1 MQQNVRTNTV
11 ALFFLGVSSGLP
23 LLLVFGTLSVWLRE
37 AGVERATIGFLSW
50 AALSYGFKF
59 VWAPAVDSLRLP
71 FLSNMLGR
79 RRSWIFLSQIIV
91 IISLLWMSSWDP
103 QISETNLILLALGAV
118 LLGFASATQDI
129 VIDAYRIDIA
139 PDNQQA
145 LLAGVAIAGYRVGML
160 FAGAGA
166 LEISAMFSEEGVYS
180 YHSWQIA
187 YLCMAAFMLI
197 GIATTFLV
205 REPTILITREPI
217 ANNLK
222 LFAHFLLVVCSFV
235 FGFIVLGQLIDLVQG
250 NNALINFLLSAL
262 RLICSLAIA
271 VFIGKSLCNSGLLGH
286 KEFEDVYVSP
296 FVDFFTRYGKLALWL
311 ILVICLYRTADI
323 VMGVMAKVF
332 YTDMGYSKIQISR
345 ISFAF
350 GTIVSLIGGVFG
362 GVLALRYGIIKILML
377 GAVTSAASNLIF
389 IYLANLSEPSSTA
402 LTMAIIGDNLS
413 GGLAGGVGVAFLSS
427 LVNKQ
432 FSASQYAAFSS
443 ITLLFPKLLAGYS
456 GQIVDFAGYSAFFAI
471 TAGMGVPVI
480 LLILFIWKPYSQIIK
495 TSKSN

>member
-1 MQQNVRTNTV
+1 MLKNVRTNTI

-37 AGVERATIGFLSW
+37 AGVERVTIGFLSW

-59 VWAPAVDSLRLP
+59 VWAPAVDSIKLP
-71 FLSNMLGR
+71 FLSSVFGR
-79 RRSWIFLSQIIV
+79 RRSWILLSQIIV
-91 IISLLWMSSWDP
+91 IIALLWMSSWDP
-103 QISETNLILLALGAV
+103 QLNQTNFILLAIGAV

-166 LEISAMFSEEGVYS
+166 LEISAMFSEQGIYS

-187 YLCMAAFMLI
+187 YMCMAAFMLI
-197 GIATTFLV
+197 GIVTTLIV
-205 REPTILITREPI
+205 KEPKVMITREPI
-217 ANNLK
+217 ASNLK
-222 LFAHFLLVVCSFV
+222 LFIHFLIVVSSFV
-235 FGFIVLGQLIDLVQG
+235 FAFITLGHMIEFVQSE
-250 NNALINFLLSAL
+250 NAFFNFLLSSL
-262 RLICSLAIA
+262 RLILALILAIY
-271 VFIGKSLCNSGLLGH
+271 VGIGLCASGLLS
-286 KEFEDVYVSP
+286 KNEFQDVYVSP
-296 FVDFFTRYGKLALWL
+296 FLDFFTRYGKLALWL

-362 GVLALRYGIIKILML
+362 GVLALRFGIIKILMI
-377 GAVTSAASNLIF
+377 GAITSAASNLIF
-389 IYLANLSEPSSTA
+389 IYLANLPEPSSTA

-413 GGLAGGVGVAFLSS
+413 GGLAGGVAVAFLSS

-456 GQIVDFAGYSAFFAI
+456 GQIVDYAGYTWFFAI
-471 TAGMGVPVI
+471 TAGMGIPVI
-480 LLILFIWKPYSQIIK
+480 LLILFIWKPYSLLM
-495 TSKSN
+495 SNKESH

>member
-1 MQQNVRTNTV
+1 MQKSVRTNTI

-59 VWAPAVDSLRLP
+59 VWAPAIDSLKLP
-71 FLSNMLGR
+71 YLSNLLGR
-79 RRSWIFLSQIIV
+79 RRSWILLSQSIV
-91 IISLLWMSSWDP
+91 IFALLWMSSWDP
-103 QISETNLILLALGAV
+103 QLNQTNFILLAVGAV

-139 PDNQQA
+139 PDDQQA

-166 LEISAMFSEEGVYS
+166 LEISAMFSEEGIYS
-180 YHSWQIA
+180 YHSWQMA
-187 YLCMAAFMLI
+187 YMCMAAFMLI
-197 GIATTFLV
+197 GVATTFIV
-205 REPTILITREPI
+205 KEPEVVITREPI
-217 ANNLK
+217 ASNLK
-222 LFAHFLLVVCSFV
+222 LFIHFLMVVSSFV
-235 FGFIVLGQLIDLVQG
+235 FTFVVLGHFIEMIEND
-250 NNALINFLLSAL
+250 NPIINFFLAAL
-262 RLICSLAIA
+262 RLILSLLLA
-271 VFIGKSLCNSGLLGH
+271 VYVGKGLCVSGLLS
-286 KEFEDVYVSP
+286 KNEFQNVYVSP

-311 ILVICLYRTADI
+311 LLVICLYRTADI

-332 YTDMGYSKIQISR
+332 YTDMGYTKIQISR

-362 GVLALRYGIIKILML
+362 GVLALRFGIIKILML

-389 IYLANLSEPSSTA
+389 IYLAYLPEPSSMA

-456 GQIVDFAGYSAFFAI
+456 GQIIDYAGYVSFFAI
-471 TAGMGVPVI
+471 TAGMGGPVI
-480 LLILFIWKPYSQIIK
+480 LLILYIWKPYSRLVANK
-495 TSKSN
+495 G